1 MDQLLR
7 QLFLCCRLWRRP
19 NCMAGVPEHQR
30 PFAFELWFLFDEN
43 GQSYFIPANPTKFRA
58 SPTGTHRER
67 FAAHDSPKHLD
78 VSQLIGR
85 GHFER
90 SESHRVLLHDS
101 YRGTAT
107 DEATPDGNNSLYRFN
122 FLTQRDLK
130 VAVRRQ
136 RGGVDA
142 ACVTSALAGT
152 SGLRPSQSAQLS
164 EAIIFLRFRSRNA
177 CAGRRCLLPAAHTG
191 QPCEDTMQPA
201 TSEHTAQSARR
212 RLCNIE
218 HIGDGSIGGHGKKAA
233 RQREGKRRVANR
245 HDWAIRKCEQFGT
258 EGLSKGPDGRAQN

>member
-1 MDQLLR
+1 M
-7 QLFLCCRLWRRP
+7 
-19 NCMAGVPEHQR
+19 
-30 PFAFELWFLFDEN
+30 
-43 GQSYFIPANPTKFRA
+43 
-58 SPTGTHRER
+58 
-67 FAAHDSPKHLD
+67 
-78 VSQLIGR
+78 
-85 GHFER
+85 
-90 SESHRVLLHDS
+90 
-101 YRGTAT
+101 
-107 DEATPDGNNSLYRFN
+107 
-122 FLTQRDLK
+122 K

-142 ACVTSALAGT
+142 ACVTSALVRT

-177 CAGRRCLLPAAHTG
+177 CAGRWCLSPAAHTG

-218 HIGDGSIGGHGKKAA
+218 HIGDGSIGGHRRKAA

-245 HDWAIRKCEQFGT
+245 RDWTIRKCEQFGT
-258 EGLSKGPDGRAQN
+258 EGLSKGLMAALKISFECSILYRLLLFSGRTVPRSSRQSQGDRAFNST